1 MKSTIAKRIL
11 SLFLVL
17 VLALGL
23 AGCGLV
29 DSVVGLFKG
38 SSGEDE
44 DAVTDAV
51 YATAGGSIQ
60 LPEGLAAPEQSGAMN
75 TQFTEGQLA
84 GAFNLTNYNSTAYF
98 STTGTLTL
106 SIQGTLETGGVDT
119 KWTDAFVSL
128 WQQGNGNTTFIG
140 AVHFKAD
147 GTTQTYT
154 WYGLPAG
161 SQYKMTITYND
172 VPRYK
177 LSGTFALTGVT
188 AEGEADLETDEG

>member
-60 LPEGLAAPEQSGAMN
+60 LPEGLARAG
-75 TQFTEGQLA
+75 TERRH
-84 GAFNLTNYNSTAYF
+84 
-98 STTGTLTL
+98 
-106 SIQGTLETGGVDT
+106 EHP
-119 KWTDAFVSL
+119 
-128 WQQGNGNTTFIG
+128 
-140 AVHFKAD
+140 VHR
-147 GTTQTYT
+147 G
-154 WYGLPAG
+154 PAG
-161 SQYKMTITYND
+161 PVRSI
-172 VPRYK
+172 
-177 LSGTFALTGVT
+177 
-188 AEGEADLETDEG
+188 